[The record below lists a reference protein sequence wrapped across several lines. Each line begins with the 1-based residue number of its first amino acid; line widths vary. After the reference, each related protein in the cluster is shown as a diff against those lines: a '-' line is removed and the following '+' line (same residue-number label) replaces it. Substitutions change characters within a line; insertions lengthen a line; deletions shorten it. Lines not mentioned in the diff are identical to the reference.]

1 MSATK
6 PLCEGIANDHD
17 HFANFFMQDTVLK
30 VLEKV
35 LLDSSRTLANL
46 TAHGEPDEESEK
58 ATKVHIVLQITNVS
72 C

>member
-1 MSATK
+1 MDPSFFNMSPK
-6 PLCEGIANDHD
+6 GL
-17 HFANFFMQDTVLK
+17 LK

-46 TAHGEPDEESEK
+46 TVHGESDEESEK
-58 ATKVHIVLQITNVS
+58 RTEVYIVLQITNVS